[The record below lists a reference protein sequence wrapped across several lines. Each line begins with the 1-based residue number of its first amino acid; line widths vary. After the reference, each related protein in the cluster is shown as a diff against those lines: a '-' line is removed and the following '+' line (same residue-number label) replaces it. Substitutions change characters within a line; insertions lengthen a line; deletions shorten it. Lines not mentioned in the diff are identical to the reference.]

1 MEKKGYKDLIVWQKS
16 MELVVLIYGLT
27 DSFPESERY
36 GLTSQLRRCAISIP
50 SNIAEGSKRGTKK
63 DFHHF
68 LLMSFG
74 SGAEL
79 ETQLEIAKRL
89 SYIKNTKKHEETLLL
104 LDEVMRMLSAMV
116 NRSN

>member
-1 MEKKGYKDLIVWQKS
+1 
-16 MELVVLIYGLT
+16 MELVVLVYGLT

-36 GLTSQLRRCAISIP
+36 GLTSQIRRCAISIP

-63 DFHHF
+63 DFRHF

-89 SYIKNTKKHEETLLL
+89 SYIKNAKKYQGALLL
-104 LDEVMRMLSAMV
+104 LGEVMRMLSAMV